1 MKKIKALSLIILCAS
16 AQIDSVASSN
26 AELSLVLTY
35 QALDNFA
42 RAVAS
47 DRDDIGAL
55 NFLDI
60 MQKSITFDAQQ
71 KQQIAA
77 TQDGYL
83 SKGVALDPKKVVAQN
98 QELQARIDTLN
109 KNIKAFEKGGV
120 TAVEKKKVDARRAER
135 KSDMATIAQSQA
147 ALAQQISAENQ
158 IKIAQGLLV
167 QNQLAFEQALESYIN
182 AFGQVYQNN
191 GSLVI
196 SSKYSQNMPITPKE
210 YAQLIATLKNA
221 SNQFGSS
228 VLITLNFAH
237 AAPASIKDV
246 TNYVSNMAPA
256 GASWKSYAGYAL
268 AATAVTAAAIAAVAI
283 ASNVSQ
289 GKNWNDTSDAQALAN
304 TGYAQA
310 QSGATYLQNSAASAA
325 TVAQAS
331 LSDVYNYLQQNNPWA
346 NNAVVAPSSN
356 ADASAQAQQAVQQ
369 AVQAA
374 PETVAQLAT
383 QLAAQSGSA
392 DDAAMAKQIEG
403 AIDGAEQSGQEVQL
417 DAQESNW
424 LMKGL
429 AVAGVA
435 GAGAAAYKAGVR
447 PSTVMSKFRR
457 TKSPSATDLQIAGNN
472 AKDRKFHNPN
482 TATQDAATIKKIE
495 DARATD
501 AASIENRKANQLAAM
516 SPRKYA
522 QENALAQTEGFSTQS
537 ATGYKA
543 NSTTAKR
550 DIAQEAASQQAA
562 QQAAAQQAAAQKA
575 AMQQAAMQQA
585 GLYGAGLGATGAIA
599 AGANALN
606 S

>member
-60 MQKSITFDAQQ
+60 MQKSIVFDAQQ

-77 TQDGYL
+77 TKDGYL

-98 QELQARIDTLN
+98 QELQGRIETLN

-120 TAVEKKKVDARRAER
+120 TAIEKKKVDARRAER
-135 KSDMATIAQSQA
+135 KSDIATVAQNQA
-147 ALAQQISAENQ
+147 ALAQQISVENQ
-158 IKIAQGLLV
+158 IKIAEGLLV

-182 AFGQVYQNN
+182 TFGQVYQNN
-191 GSLVI
+191 RSLVI
-196 SSKYSQNMPITPKE
+196 SSKYSQSMPITPKE

-228 VLITLNFAH
+228 ILITLNLED

-246 TNYVSNMAPA
+246 TRYISNMAPA

-268 AATAVTAAAIAAVAI
+268 AATAVTAAAIAAVAV

-289 GKNWNDTSDAQALAN
+289 GKNWNDISDAQALAN

-310 QSGATYLQNSAASAA
+310 QSGAAYLQNSAANAA

-331 LSDVYNYLQQNNPWA
+331 FSDAYNYLQQNNPWA
-346 NNAVVAPSSN
+346 NNAVVAPS
-356 ADASAQAQQAVQQ
+356 DAPAASTQAQVVANEVVAQAPAIVGQIVT
-369 AVQAA
+369 
-374 PETVAQLAT
+374 ELGR
-383 QLAAQSGSA
+383 QSGSA

-403 AIDGAEQSGQEVQL
+403 AIDAAEQSGQEVQL

-429 AVAGVA
+429 AAAGVA

-447 PSTVMSKFRR
+447 PSTVMNKLK
-457 TKSPSATDLQIAGNN
+457 TIKAPSATDLKIAGDN
-472 AKDRKFHNPN
+472 AKSQKFAAEQ
-482 TATQDAATIKKIE
+482 ATTQRE
-495 DARATD
+495 
-501 AASIENRKANQLAAM
+501 ASITQRQADQLAAM
-516 SPRKYA
+516 SPRAYLQTQKSIEQAGA
-522 QENALAQTEGFSTQS
+522 QQNALSQSRQANNFADQAALKYQQNPTEVNR
-537 ATGYKA
+537 KA
-543 NSTTAKR
+543 YM
-550 DIAQEAASQQAA
+550 DAA
-562 QQAAAQQAAAQKA
+562 QQAA
-575 AMQQAAMQQA
+575 
-585 GLYGAGLGATGAIA
+585 
-599 AGANALN
+599 GANLLN